1 MARPRTFCE
10 EKVINAA
17 MNAFWQHGYDATSMC
32 DLETATGLKR
42 ISIYNAFGDKEGMFL
57 AALDMYHEQGKNLF
71 QIEVP
76 EAGLEGIK
84 LLFEKISSEKNTEE
98 PNHCGCLMVNALL
111 DLNKSSPAVK
121 EKLLRFK
128 QQVYTSFYQALEN
141 ARNQQLI
148 DASEAELTRKT
159 EYLCGCLWG
168 AIATIRI
175 DQNPCAAKGMVATIL
190 DTIQGW
196 KRHQNS

>member
-57 AALDMYHEQGKNLF
+57 AALDMYHEQGKHLF
-71 QIEVP
+71 QVEVP
-76 EAGLEGIK
+76 EAGLDGI
-84 LLFEKISSEKNTEE
+84 LALFTKISSDKKSDE

-128 QQVYTSFYQALEN
+128 QQVFNSFYKALEN
-141 ARNQQLI
+141 ARADKII
-148 DASEAELTRKT
+148 DASDEEIRRKT

-175 DQNPCAAKGMVATIL
+175 DQNPCAAKSMVSVISDSITS
-190 DTIQGW
+190 W
-196 KRHQNS
+196 KNQ